1 MMMTS
6 ANQPALAP
14 APPASAPS
22 PPTAASNHVV
32 IKAEPPADMSGL
44 NTFSDA
50 VSQLLRA
57 SRIHQQQQQDHHHQ
71 QQQQVNP
78 KAAEG
83 EQEEAEEDDGGES
96 DEGSDAVEVRFI
108 SFSSSSSRERFLNQ
122 PTRPPRPKKKKKI
135 NTDPVRQRVL
145 AKPQTCIL
153 QLVGGYGFARWR
165 GGHCSSVRHSH
176 RQHDHLDCWRC
187 RTRQKPSSLPLSRKK
202 MHFVFGKVQVMISF
216 PARTAQDRLGGW
228 SISSATSALTPA
240 SVLSPASSLAVPS
253 ASHVTTTCSR

>member
-122 PTRPPRPKKKKKI
+122 PTLPPLPKKKKKK
-135 NTDPVRQRVL
+135 NQHRPRQT
-145 AKPQTCIL
+145 A
-153 QLVGGYGFARWR
+153 
-165 GGHCSSVRHSH
+165 S
-176 RQHDHLDCWRC
+176 
-187 RTRQKPSSLPLSRKK
+187 TRQATDVHPPTRRGLRFRSMAWRALFQRPP
-202 MHFVFGKVQVMISF
+202 F
-216 PARTAQDRLGGW
+216 P
-228 SISSATSALTPA
+228 SATRPPRLLALPHATKTLITATFP
-240 SVLSPASSLAVPS
+240 
-253 ASHVTTTCSR
+253 